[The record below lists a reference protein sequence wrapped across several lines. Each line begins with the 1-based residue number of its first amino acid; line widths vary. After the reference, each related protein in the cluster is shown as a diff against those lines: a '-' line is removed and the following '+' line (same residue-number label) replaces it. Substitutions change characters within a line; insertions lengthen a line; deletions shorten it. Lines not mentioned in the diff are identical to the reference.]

1 MRLVL
6 DAEAVSVL
14 IQRGSTGRRT
24 VQQAMEAARRLRRE
38 VAVAT
43 VTLAELY
50 RGPGRSQALDSLL
63 AREQEEIFLR
73 DTDRQLARLVGSILA
88 EASLSSE
95 QMADAHVV
103 AVALEDGG
111 GVVLTGDEED
121 LKRLAAPYRTVVIE
135 KI

>member
-103 AVALEDGG
+103 AVAVEDGG

>member
-38 VAVAT
+38 VALAT

-103 AVALEDGG
+103 AVAVEDGG